1 MRWLARLFRP
11 WHEGSLGLT
20 FTTGRKAETF
30 RTMTPSQGRERGEMK
45 HLNDQELMRIVQ
57 SGDYSPASEI
67 YDRYSGRI
75 YNFAFRFLKNSE
87 AAEDATQEVF
97 VKMLKHANQ
106 FHGDAKLST
115 WLFSITANWCRDY
128 LRKAD
133 NKSKESEDVL
143 ISLPAPSELAPDR
156 NLERRESER
165 RVQRALQS
173 LTAEQREAILLSRY
187 QGLSYAEIAQ
197 IAGCSE
203 GAVKTRVFRAME
215 TLKKILTGDASG
227 GDRWLNVVQ

>member
-1 MRWLARLFRP
+1 MAAS
-11 WHEGSLGLT
+11 H
-20 FTTGRKAETF
+20 
-30 RTMTPSQGRERGEMK
+30 RGDRREMK
-45 HLNDQELMRIVQ
+45 HLSDQELMRIVQ
-57 SGDYSPASEI
+57 AGDFSPASEI

-87 AAEDATQEVF
+87 AAEDAVQEVF
-97 VKMLKHANQ
+97 VKMIRHANQ

-133 NKSKESEDVL
+133 NKTKESDDVL
-143 ISLPAPSELAPDR
+143 VTLPASSENSPDR
-156 NLERRESER
+156 NLEQRENE
-165 RVQRALQS
+165 QRIKKALAL
-173 LTAEQREAILLSRY
+173 LTPEQREAILLSRY

-215 TLKKILTGDASG
+215 TLKKALTADTRG
-227 GDRWLNVVQ
+227 GDRWLNAVQ

>member
-1 MRWLARLFRP
+1 M
-11 WHEGSLGLT
+11 S
-20 FTTGRKAETF
+20 
-30 RTMTPSQGRERGEMK
+30 PSKPTEKREMK
-45 HLNDQELMRIVQ
+45 SLSDQELMRLVQ
-57 SGDYSPASEI
+57 AGDFSPAAEI
-67 YDRYSGRI
+67 YDRYSSRI
-75 YNFAFRFLKNSE
+75 YNFAYRFLRNSE

-128 LRKAD
+128 LRKSD
-133 NKSKESEDVL
+133 NKAKEAEDVL
-143 ISLPAPSELAPDR
+143 ITLPAPSELAPDR
-156 NLERRESER
+156 NLERRENEQM
-165 RVQRALQS
+165 VQKA
-173 LTAEQREAILLSRY
+173 LTALTPEQREAILLSRY

-215 TLKKILTGDASG
+215 TLKKALAGEARG
-227 GDRWLNVVQ
+227 GDRCLNAI

>member
-1 MRWLARLFRP
+1 
-11 WHEGSLGLT
+11 
-20 FTTGRKAETF
+20 
-30 RTMTPSQGRERGEMK
+30 MK
-45 HLNDQELMRIVQ
+45 HLSDQELMRIVQ
-57 SGDYSPASEI
+57 AGDFSPASEI
-67 YDRYSGRI
+67 YDRYSTRI
-75 YNFAFRFLKNSE
+75 YNFAFRFLRNSE

-133 NKSKESEDVL
+133 NKAKEAEEVL
-143 ISLPAPSELAPDR
+143 ITLPAPAHEAPDR
-156 NLERRESER
+156 HLEQRENEKR
-165 RVQRALQS
+165 IQKA
-173 LTAEQREAILLSRY
+173 LTALTPEQREAILLSRY

-197 IAGCSE
+197 ISGCSE

-215 TLKKILTGDASG
+215 TLKKALLADAHG
-227 GDRWLNVVQ
+227 GNRCLNAMS

>member
-1 MRWLARLFRP
+1 
-11 WHEGSLGLT
+11 
-20 FTTGRKAETF
+20 
-30 RTMTPSQGRERGEMK
+30 MK
-45 HLNDQELMRIVQ
+45 HLSDQDLMRIVQ
-57 SGDYSPASEI
+57 AGDFSPASEI

-75 YNFAFRFLKNSE
+75 YNFAFRFLRNAE
-87 AAEDATQEVF
+87 AAEDAVQEVF

-133 NKSKESEDVL
+133 NKAKESDDVL
-143 ISLPAPSELAPDR
+143 VTLPTSSEHSPDR
-156 NLERRESER
+156 NLERRENEKLVR
-165 RVQRALQS
+165 RALES
-173 LTAEQREAILLSRY
+173 LTDEQREAILLSRY
-187 QGLSYAEIAQ
+187 HGLSYAEIAQ

-215 TLKKILTGDASG
+215 TLKKTLAGDGSG
-227 GDRWLNVVQ
+227 GNRWLNAVQ

>member
-1 MRWLARLFRP
+1 
-11 WHEGSLGLT
+11 
-20 FTTGRKAETF
+20 
-30 RTMTPSQGRERGEMK
+30 MK
-45 HLNDQELMRIVQ
+45 HLSDQELMRIVQ
-57 SGDYSPASEI
+57 AGDYSPASEI

-75 YNFAFRFLKNSE
+75 YNFAFRFLKNAE
-87 AAEDATQEVF
+87 AAEDAVQEVF

-128 LRKAD
+128 LRKSD
-133 NKSKESEDVL
+133 NKAKEADDVL
-143 ISLPAPSELAPDR
+143 VQIAAPSELAPDR
-156 NLERRESER
+156 NLERRESEL
-165 RVQRALQS
+165 RVQRALQV
-173 LTAEQREAILLSRY
+173 LTPEQREAILLSRY

-215 TLKKILTGDASG
+215 TLKKALTGEGRG
-227 GDRWLNVVQ
+227 GDRWPIAAR

>member
-1 MRWLARLFRP
+1 
-11 WHEGSLGLT
+11 
-20 FTTGRKAETF
+20 
-30 RTMTPSQGRERGEMK
+30 MK

-133 NKSKESEDVL
+133 NKTKESDDVL
-143 ISLPAPSELAPDR
+143 LTLPTPSELAPDR
-156 NLERRESER
+156 NLERRESEQ
-165 RVQRALQS
+165 RVRRALQS
-173 LTAEQREAILLSRY
+173 LTPEQREAILLSRY

-215 TLKKILTGDASG
+215 TLKKTLMGEASG
-227 GDRWLNVVQ
+227 GDRCLNVVQ

>member
-1 MRWLARLFRP
+1 
-11 WHEGSLGLT
+11 
-20 FTTGRKAETF
+20 
-30 RTMTPSQGRERGEMK
+30 MTPSKGRERGEMK

-75 YNFAFRFLKNSE
+75 YNFAFRFLRNSE

-133 NKSKESEDVL
+133 NKSKESDDVL
-143 ISLPAPSELAPDR
+143 ITLPAPSELAPDR
-156 NLERRESER
+156 NLERRESEQ
-165 RVQRALQS
+165 RVRRALES

-215 TLKKILTGDASG
+215 TLKKTLMGDASG
-227 GDRWLNVVQ
+227 GDRCLNVVQ